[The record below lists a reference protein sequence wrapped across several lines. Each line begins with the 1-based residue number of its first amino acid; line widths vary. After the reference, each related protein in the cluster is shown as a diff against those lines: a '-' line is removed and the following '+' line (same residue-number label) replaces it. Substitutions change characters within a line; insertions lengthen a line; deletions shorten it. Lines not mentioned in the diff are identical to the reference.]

1 MTAYIQLY
9 KNHIDTRWTNNTN
22 YFTDENL
29 RSIISSGI
37 IIVMF
42 VHFKE
47 TLKVGKRTKQFKL
60 TWIR

>member
-29 RSIISSGI
+29 TSIISSGI
-37 IIVMF
+37 IIVMS

-47 TLKVGKRTKQFKL
+47 TL
-60 TWIR
+60 